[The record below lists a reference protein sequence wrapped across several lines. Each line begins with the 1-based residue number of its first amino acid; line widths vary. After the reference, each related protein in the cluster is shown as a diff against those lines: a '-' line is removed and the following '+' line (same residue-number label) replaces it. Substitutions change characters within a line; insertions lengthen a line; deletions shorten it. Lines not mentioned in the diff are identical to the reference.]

1 MKRWIVWM
9 LVLCIALMSGCT
21 GMTETPADNAPADQ
35 AVTAPVEKT
44 EEPEATEEPAAE
56 PEQTEEPAE
65 EPGQTETPNTISP
78 LPDTTMENLTDATV
92 AVSLEKGD
100 VYVDDEGI
108 LQMKVK
114 IYTYDLYD
122 MVDIATLKVGDVLVR
137 HDGEVEVTALNT
149 NENGTVYVN
158 GGLDEGGFDLVTD
171 DSGVYFEMGYSD
183 MKSWYEVGEA
193 TLRVSADFV
202 GKDRADLDLGEVEF
216 YPGSFLNEEVV
227 VEHFT
232 PHNTTIRIED
242 GQVVEMTRRY
252 TP

>member
-21 GMTETPADNAPADQ
+21 GMTETPADNAAADQ
-35 AVTAPVEKT
+35 AVTEPAEKV
-44 EEPEATEEPAAE
+44 EEPEAADE
-56 PEQTEEPAE
+56 PEQTEEPAA

-92 AVSLEKGD
+92 AVSLEAGD

-108 LQMKVK
+108 LQMKVR

-122 MVDIATLKVGDVLVR
+122 MVDIAMLKVGDVLVR
-137 HDGEVEVTALNT
+137 HDGEVEVTALHT
-149 NENGTVYVN
+149 NESGTVYVN